1 MSREPVPGEGI
12 EPSRAEAHGFLRPAR
27 LPIPPSRPGRS
38 SVAARRIVS
47 GLLGL
52 LVGGA
57 TVGCSATP
65 SGDEGPRIAFLFDGS
80 AADADEVIAPALAGL
95 RFAALGT
102 GRPET
107 IQPLNVGLEDAL
119 EMLDRIGED
128 RAVIAAVVAPWTAPP
143 PGAQERL
150 AASEIPV
157 VSMSWA
163 WRPETTD
170 VWRSMAVDLEREA
183 DLLVGAAAAEPRRPG
198 CVAGDT
204 QPTSDPLT
212 AAVIDAAADPGA
224 LGPRPAGVAAR
235 VGGPPPSAGPAR
247 LVDLGCDAV
256 VWTGGAEALEP
267 LLDADPE
274 LLTVVG
280 TSRLKTE
287 GGIGVGVSHPV
298 RRLVTVCACAD
309 VTLTLDPRLQRFV
322 HDFQTE
328 SGSAPGPF
336 AVEAYDAGRLL
347 MTLAREHGGGRAAVA
362 EALRARTTIDG
373 LLGAYRFDA
382 RGSLRSGPEGVG
394 VWRASGSRWLPVPE
408 TVAGELSALPLGAL
422 LPIVRNRRRARA
434 GRAPSNDRGER

>member
-150 AASEIPV
+150 AASGIPV

-163 WRPETTD
+163 WRP
-170 VWRSMAVDLEREA
+170 
-183 DLLVGAAAAEPRRPG
+183 
-198 CVAGDT
+198 
-204 QPTSDPLT
+204 
-212 AAVIDAAADPGA
+212 
-224 LGPRPAGVAAR
+224 
-235 VGGPPPSAGPAR
+235 
-247 LVDLGCDAV
+247 
-256 VWTGGAEALEP
+256 
-267 LLDADPE
+267 
-274 LLTVVG
+274 
-280 TSRLKTE
+280 
-287 GGIGVGVSHPV
+287 
-298 RRLVTVCACAD
+298 
-309 VTLTLDPRLQRFV
+309 
-322 HDFQTE
+322 
-328 SGSAPGPF
+328 
-336 AVEAYDAGRLL
+336 
-347 MTLAREHGGGRAAVA
+347 
-362 EALRARTTIDG
+362 
-373 LLGAYRFDA
+373 
-382 RGSLRSGPEGVG
+382 
-394 VWRASGSRWLPVPE
+394 
-408 TVAGELSALPLGAL
+408 
-422 LPIVRNRRRARA
+422 
-434 GRAPSNDRGER
+434 